1 MADKVIIDKN
11 VLLGMGSVIIP
22 KVHILND
29 VTIGAGSTIIK
40 SWTRRCLCRKSRKAR
55 PEANN

>member
-1 MADKVIIDKN
+1 MCFWECLV
-11 VLLGMGSVIIP
+11 VIP

-40 SWTRRCLCRKSRKAR
+40 NLGPGGVYVAVPQGES
-55 PEANN
+55 